1 MSVNVEF
8 FAMMTLNSAVQSI
21 QTQRP
26 MDTDTVEQSETQG
39 QNMTETLKVNLFAS
53 LFVSCRTEMLS
64 VAIEI
69 DGVYCLDVYDPL

>member
-1 MSVNVEF
+1 M
-8 FAMMTLNSAVQSI
+8 
-21 QTQRP
+21 
-26 MDTDTVEQSETQG
+26 EQSETQG